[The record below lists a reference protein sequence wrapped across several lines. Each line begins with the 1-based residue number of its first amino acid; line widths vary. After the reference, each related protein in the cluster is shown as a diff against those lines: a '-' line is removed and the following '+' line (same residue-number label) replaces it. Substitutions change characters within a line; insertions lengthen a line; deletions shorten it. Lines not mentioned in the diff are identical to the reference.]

1 MTSRS
6 GQCLCGG
13 VTFSVKGDVIE
24 ADACHCSMCRR
35 QGGGG
40 PYFAVQFKGG
50 VTLDKSDTLSWYR
63 GSDHGERGFC
73 TACGAS
79 IAWRLQ
85 SQPEKMG
92 VSLGAL
98 DDTSGIKLD
107 SHIFTDSAPNY
118 YAVPTDAPHK
128 TEAQVIQE
136 FMERLQKA
144 AQKEADNK

>member
-1 MTSRS
+1 MTSRP
-6 GQCLCGG
+6 GQCLCGA
-13 VTFSVKGDVIE
+13 VKFTARGDVFE

-50 VTLDKSDTLSWYR
+50 VTLDQAETLKWYR
-63 GSDHGERGFC
+63 GSEHGERGFC
-73 TACGAS
+73 DACGS
-79 IAWRLQ
+79 SVAWRLQ

-98 DDTSGIKLD
+98 QDPSDIILD
-107 SHIFTDSAPNY
+107 AHIFTDSAPNY
-118 YAVPTDAPHK
+118 YDVPTDAPHK

-136 FMERLQKA
+136 FMERIQKA
-144 AQKEADNK
+144 AQRKAAQT

>member
-1 MTSRS
+1 MTERT

-13 VTFSVKGDVIE
+13 VSFTTHGEVKE

-50 VTLDKSDTLSWYR
+50 VTLDKTDTLAWYR

-85 SQPEKMG
+85 SQPESMG

-98 DDTSGIKLD
+98 DDTSGITLD
-107 SHIFTDSAPNY
+107 SHIFTDSAPDY
-118 YAVPTDAPHK
+118 YTVPTDAPHK

-136 FMERLQKA
+136 FMERMEKA
-144 AQKEADNK
+144 AQKEADNS

>member
-1 MTSRS
+1 MSTRA
-6 GQCLCGG
+6 GQCLCGN
-13 VTFSVKGDVIE
+13 VSFTAKGEVIE

-40 PYFAVQFKGG
+40 PYFAVHFKDG
-50 VTLDKSDTLSWYR
+50 VTLDKTESLKWYR

-73 TACGAS
+73 NDCGAS

-85 SQPEKMG
+85 SHPDKIG

-107 SHIFTDSAPNY
+107 AHIFTDSGPNY
-118 YAVPTDAPHK
+118 YNIPSDAPHK
-128 TEAQVIQE
+128 TGQQVMVE
-136 FMERLQKA
+136 FMERLEKA
-144 AQKEADNK
+144 AQKEVDRK

>member
-1 MTSRS
+1 MTERT

-13 VTFSVKGDVIE
+13 VVFTANGDVIE

-40 PYFAVQFKGG
+40 PFFAVQFKGG
-50 VTLDKSDTLSWYR
+50 VTLDNSDTFQWYQS
-63 GSDHGERGFC
+63 SDYGERGFC
-73 TACGAS
+73 SNCGAS

-85 SQPEKMG
+85 SHPDKIG

-107 SHIFTDSAPNY
+107 AQIFTDSGPNY
-118 YAVPTDAPHK
+118 YDIPNDAPHK
-128 TEAQVIQE
+128 TGEQVMVE
-136 FMERLQKA
+136 FMERLKKA
-144 AQKEADNK
+144 AQKEVDKT